1 MPAACES
8 SARAM
13 SREVNPNKK
22 FWIDTAHPG
31 IRKRQHSQICRL
43 AQPCKKV
50 VVFVAECP
58 LHLVLNVSFPKTFRW
73 LDDFVA
79 QQQIAMDLSDG
90 NSHTICMAQL
100 KFKENYKLLTEM
112 FDFDTWLHETRRNA
126 FLQHNLLLLS
136 APFVISCS
144 DNNRVLDMYKQK
156 YQNII
161 FEIRN
166 VIFPDL
172 PVS

>member
-1 MPAACES
+1 
-8 SARAM
+8 M

-31 IRKRQHSQICRL
+31 IKKSQHSQICRL
-43 AQPCKKV
+43 AKPCTKV

-58 LHLVLNVSFPKTFRW
+58 LHLVLNVSFPQIFRW

-79 QQQIAMDLSDG
+79 QQQIAMDFGDG
-90 NSHTICMAQL
+90 DSHTICMAQF
-100 KFKENYKLLTEM
+100 KFKENDKLSAET
-112 FDFDTWLHETRRNA
+112 FDFDTWLHEARRNA

-156 YQNII
+156 YQNIT
-161 FEIRN
+161 FETRN
-166 VIFPDL
+166 VTCPHL